1 MSKIIMHIDLNA
13 FFARAEVLKDPSLAG
28 KPLVVG
34 SASRRGIVSTAS
46 YEARK
51 YGIHSAMPMYM
62 AKRLC
67 PQLIIKNVDG
77 HYYHQL
83 SNQFFAF
90 LRGYSLIQ
98 EVASIDECYMDMS
111 KPMRNIADPVAYL
124 KQLQDHLLAETGL
137 QCSIGLAPTKFL
149 AKMASD
155 FKKPMGITIL
165 RRRDIEKLLWPLPIK
180 AMYGVGKKTYPRL
193 EKLGIKTIGDL
204 AKTDDIRVKKTLG
217 KFFFVLQDWAN
228 GRGSDEVSID
238 DYEPKSIGH
247 STTFLDDVDDFEEIA
262 GMLKTLCLEVSERA
276 QKEEQFGT
284 TIQLTI
290 KNADFSSITRSM
302 TLENPINDPNTIYNA
317 AMSLLEKN
325 YHNQPIRLVG
335 VSLHNLESRENIII
349 QMSIFDHAQH
359 EEQSR
364 TRLLIDELNRKLE
377 KPILMTADQL
387 KKDKK

>member
-1 MSKIIMHIDLNA
+1 MHIDLNA
-13 FFARAEVLKDPSLAG
+13 FFAHAEVLKDPTLAG

-51 YGIHSAMPMYM
+51 LGIHSAMPMYM
-62 AKRLC
+62 AKKLC

-90 LRGYSLIQ
+90 LRQYSSIQ
-98 EVASIDECYMDMS
+98 EIASIDECYMDMT
-111 KPMRNIADPVAYL
+111 KAMRQVADPMTY
-124 KQLQDHLLAETGL
+124 LQDLQNRLLKETGL
-137 QCSIGLAPTKFL
+137 QCSIGIAPTKFL

-155 FKKPMGITIL
+155 LKKPMGITIL
-165 RRRDIEKLLWPLPIK
+165 RRRDIEKMLWPLPIK

-204 AKTDDIRVKKTLG
+204 AQTEDPRVKKTLG

-262 GMLKTLCLEVSERA
+262 GMLKVLCLEVSQRA
-276 QKEEQFGT
+276 QKEEQLGT
-284 TIQLTI
+284 TVQLTM
-290 KNADFSSITRSM
+290 KNADFSNITRSM
-302 TLENPINDPNTIYNA
+302 TLEQPINDANTIFNV
-317 AMSLLEKN
+317 AMALLEKN

-335 VSLHNLESRENIII
+335 VSLHNLESRENVII
-349 QMSIFDHAQH
+349 QMSIFDYEQH
-359 EEQSR
+359 EEQNR
-364 TRLLIDELNRKLE
+364 TRLLIHELNRKFE
-377 KPILMTADQL
+377 KPVFMTADQL
-387 KKDKK
+387 KKTKK